1 MNQYSLIKKIIILSV
16 VVFGFIF
23 ALPNVT
29 KLPSFMPNKTVKLGL
44 DLQGGAHLLLQID
57 EKSVMKEFYDGL
69 GDTVRG
75 TLRSEKIKYK
85 KILSDDNKLSVTIN
99 DASQLENARKLTSS
113 IVKDLDVVVN
123 KNIITYEL
131 TGIGIDNKLLDIV
144 EQTIEVIRR
153 RVDGTGTQEPLIQ
166 RQGNNRIVVQLPGV
180 ANPDEIKSLLGRT
193 ASLSFHLE
201 DSTGLT
207 SSSTIK
213 TIDEDGNTLILKRRA
228 YLTGKNLLDAQPSYN
243 NNLPVVSFRFDSSGA
258 RKFGRLTS
266 LNVGKRIVI
275 MLDGKVISSPVVNEP
290 ILGGSGVISGKFSIE
305 EVNELSILLRAGAL
319 PAPLSVV
326 EERTVGPG
334 LGADSIASGKMASIL
349 GLLFVVL
356 FMIFAYRSFGFY
368 ANIALAINMVL
379 ILSVLTILQVTL
391 TLPGIAGI
399 VLTIG
404 MAVDANVL
412 IFERI
417 REEYNDGAKL
427 DIALEKGFKSAFTTI
442 LDANITG
449 LIAGILLYI
458 FGTGPIQGFAITL
471 SIGIVTSMFS
481 AIMITRWI
489 LISWVIRKNP
499 TELPKGF

>member
-23 ALPNVT
+23 ALPNVI

-166 RQGNNRIVVQLPGV
+166 RQGNNRIVVQLSGV

-356 FMIFAYRSFGFY
+356 FMLFAYRRFGFY

>member
-1 MNQYSLIKKIIILSV
+1 MNQYSLIKKIFILTV
-16 VVFGFIF
+16 VIFGFIF
-23 ALPNVT
+23 ALPNVV
-29 KLPSFMPNKTVKLGL
+29 KLPSFMPSKTVKLGL
-44 DLQGGAHLLLQID
+44 DLQGGAHLLLQVD

-69 GDTVRG
+69 GDTVRAK
-75 TLRSEKIKYK
+75 LRSEKIGYK
-85 KILSDDNKLSVTIN
+85 KISSDSNNLSVTISN
-99 DASQLENARKLTSS
+99 ESQIEKARKVTKS
-113 IVKDLDVVVN
+113 IVKHLSIADN
-123 KNIITYEL
+123 KNVITYKL
-131 TGIGIDNKLLDIV
+131 NDFGINNKLLDIV

-153 RVDGTGTQEPLIQ
+153 RVDATGTQEPLIQ

-180 ANPDEIKSLLGRT
+180 ENPNEIKSLLGRT
-193 ASLSFHLE
+193 AKLSFHLE
-201 DSTGLT
+201 DSTGLK
-207 SSSTIK
+207 SPSTIR
-213 TIDEDGNTLILKRRA
+213 TIDEDGNILILKRRA

-290 ILGGSGVISGKFSIE
+290 ILGGSGVISGNFSIE

-334 LGADSIASGKMASIL
+334 LGADSIASGKMASVL

-356 FMIFAYRSFGFY
+356 FMFFAYRLFGLY

-379 ILSVLTILQVTL
+379 ILSVLTILQATL

-417 REEYNDGAKL
+417 REEYNCGAKL
-427 DIALEKGFKSAFTTI
+427 HVALEKGFNSAFTTI

-449 LIAGILLYI
+449 LIAGVILYI
-458 FGTGPIQGFAITL
+458 FGTGPIQGFAVTL

>member
-113 IVKDLDVVVN
+113 IVKDLDVFVN

-412 IFERI
+412 ILNCYRL
-417 REEYNDGAKL
+417 N
-427 DIALEKGFKSAFTTI
+427 
-442 LDANITG
+442 
-449 LIAGILLYI
+449 
-458 FGTGPIQGFAITL
+458 Q
-471 SIGIVTSMFS
+471 FS
-481 AIMITRWI
+481 
-489 LISWVIRKNP
+489 
-499 TELPKGF
+499 

>member
-23 ALPNVT
+23 ALPNVI
-29 KLPSFMPNKTVKLGL
+29 KLPSFMPNKTFKLGL

-166 RQGNNRIVVQLPGV
+166 RQGNNRIVVQLSGV

-356 FMIFAYRSFGFY
+356 FMLFAYRRFGFY